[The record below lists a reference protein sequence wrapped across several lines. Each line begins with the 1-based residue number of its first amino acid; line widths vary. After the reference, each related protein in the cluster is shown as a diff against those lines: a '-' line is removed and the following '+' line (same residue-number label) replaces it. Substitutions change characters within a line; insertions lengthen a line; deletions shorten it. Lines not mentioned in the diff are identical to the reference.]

1 MAADALLTKAGVMRV
16 LVTGASGFVGRAL
29 TKSLSEA
36 GFHVRAAA
44 RNRTQIPAAEFVE
57 AVAMP
62 DLSRPVDWRPLLA
75 DVDAV
80 VHLAGLAHVSRD
92 IPDAQYDRINRLA
105 TKELALQA
113 SLSSNIRRLVF
124 VSSIRAQ
131 TGPSAAHVL
140 TEDDPPNPTDAY
152 GRSKLAAEAFVR
164 GYGVPFT
171 ILRPVV
177 IYGKGARANVGQL
190 VRLARWPLPLPFG
203 SFAQKRSLLALDNML
218 AAIRFVLE
226 RPATAG
232 QTYIVADP
240 LPVSLAEMIAT
251 LRQARGRS
259 PKLVSLPQGLV
270 GAMMRGLG
278 KSDAWERIGSS
289 LMADITKLREAGW
302 VPPTETRH
310 ALAQMARK

>member
-1 MAADALLTKAGVMRV
+1 MRV

-29 TKSLSEA
+29 TQSLSKA

-44 RNRTQIPAAEFVE
+44 RERSKVPAAEFVE
-57 AVAMP
+57 AVRMP

-80 VHLAGLAHVSRD
+80 VHLAGIAHVSSK
-92 IPDAQYDRINRLA
+92 IPDNRYDRINRVA
-105 TKELALQA
+105 TKELALQS
-113 SLSSNIRRLVF
+113 SLMPNIRRLVF

-131 TGPSAAHVL
+131 TGPSAEHEL
-140 TEDDPPNPTDAY
+140 TEADVPHPIDAY

-177 IYGKGARANVGQL
+177 IYGKDARANVAQL

-203 SFAQKRSLLALDNML
+203 AFRKKRSLLALENKL
-218 AAIRFVLE
+218 SAIQFVLE

-240 LPVSLAEMIAT
+240 LPLSLAEMIT
-251 LRQARGRS
+251 VLREARGRS
-259 PKLVSLPQGLV
+259 PRLVSIPENWV
-270 GAMMRGLG
+270 GASMRGLG
-278 KSDAWERIGSS
+278 KASAWERVGNS

-302 VPPTETRH
+302 APPTDTRH
-310 ALAQMARK
+310 ALARMART

>member
-1 MAADALLTKAGVMRV
+1 MRV

-29 TKSLSEA
+29 TQSLSRA

-44 RNRTQIPAAEFVE
+44 RDRSRIPVAEFVE
-57 AVAMP
+57 AVQMP
-62 DLSRPVDWRPLLA
+62 DLSRQVDWRPLLA

-80 VHLAGLAHVSRD
+80 VHLAGIAHVSAKV
-92 IPDAQYDRINRLA
+92 PDDRYDRVNRLA
-105 TKELALQA
+105 TKELALQS
-113 SLSSNIRRLVF
+113 SLMPNIRRLVF

-131 TGPSAAHVL
+131 NGPSAEHVL
-140 TEDDPPNPTDAY
+140 TEEDVPQPTDSY

-177 IYGKGARANVGQL
+177 IYGKGARANVAQL

-203 SFAQKRSLLALDNML
+203 AFRKKRSLLALENML
-218 AAIRFVLE
+218 SAIQFVLE

-240 LPVSLAEMIAT
+240 LPLSLAEMIAT
-251 LRQARGRS
+251 LREARGGS
-259 PKLVSLPQGLV
+259 PKLVSVPENWV
-270 GAMMRGLG
+270 GASMRGLG
-278 KSDAWERIGSS
+278 KASAWERVGSA
-289 LMADITKLREAGW
+289 LTADITKLRDAGW
-302 VPPTETRH
+302 SPPIDTRN
-310 ALAQMARK
+310 ALARMARG

>member
-1 MAADALLTKAGVMRV
+1 MRV
-16 LVTGASGFVGRAL
+16 LITGASGFVGRAL
-29 TKSLSEA
+29 TASLSQA

-44 RNRTQIPAAEFVE
+44 RDRTQIPAAEFVE
-57 AVAMP
+57 AVTMP
-62 DLSRPVDWRPLLA
+62 DLSRPVDWQPLMKE
-75 DVDAV
+75 VDAI

-92 IPDAQYDRINRLA
+92 IPDERYDRINRLA

-113 SLSSNIRRLVF
+113 SLSSNVRRLVF

-140 TEDDPPNPTDAY
+140 TEADPPAPTDAY

-164 GYGVPFT
+164 GYGVPYT

-177 IYGKGARANVGQL
+177 IYGKDARANVGQL

-203 SFAQKRSLLALDNML
+203 GFGQKRSLLALENML
-218 AAIRFVLE
+218 SATRFVLE

-232 QTYIVADP
+232 ETYIVADP
-240 LPVSLAEMIAT
+240 LPVSIAEMIAT

-259 PKLVSLPQGLV
+259 PKLVSLPQGMV
-270 GAMMRGLG
+270 GAMMRGMG
-278 KSDAWERIGSS
+278 KADAWERIGHA
-289 LMADITKLREAGW
+289 LTVDITKLRDFGW
-302 VPPTETRH
+302 VPPTETRQ
-310 ALAQMARK
+310 ALAQIART

>member
-1 MAADALLTKAGVMRV
+1 MRV

-29 TKSLSEA
+29 TQSLSRA

-44 RNRTQIPAAEFVE
+44 RDRSRIPVAEFVE
-57 AVAMP
+57 AVQMP
-62 DLSRPVDWRPLLA
+62 DLSRQVDWRPLLA

-80 VHLAGLAHVSRD
+80 VHLAGIAHVSAKV
-92 IPDAQYDRINRLA
+92 PDDRYDRVNRLA
-105 TKELALQA
+105 TKELALQS
-113 SLSSNIRRLVF
+113 SLMPNIRRLVF

-131 TGPSAAHVL
+131 NGPSAEHVL
-140 TEDDPPNPTDAY
+140 TEEDVPQPTDSY

-177 IYGKGARANVGQL
+177 IYGKGARANIAQL

-203 SFAQKRSLLALDNML
+203 AFRKKRSLLALENML
-218 AAIRFVLE
+218 SAIQFVLE

-240 LPVSLAEMIAT
+240 LPLSLAEMIAT
-251 LRQARGRS
+251 LREARGGS
-259 PKLVSLPQGLV
+259 PKLVSVPENWV
-270 GAMMRGLG
+270 GASMRGLG
-278 KSDAWERIGSS
+278 KASAWERVGSA
-289 LMADITKLREAGW
+289 LTADITKLRDAGW
-302 VPPTETRH
+302 SPPIDTRN
-310 ALAQMARK
+310 ALARMARG

>member
-1 MAADALLTKAGVMRV
+1 MRV

-29 TKSLSEA
+29 TTSLSQA

-44 RNRTQIPAAEFVE
+44 RDRSQIHPAEFVE
-57 AVAMP
+57 SVTLP
-62 DLSRPVDWRPLLA
+62 DLSQPVDWQPLLK
-75 DVDAV
+75 DVDAI
-80 VHLAGLAHVSRD
+80 VHLAGLAHVSND
-92 IPDAQYDRINRLA
+92 IPDERYDRINRLA

-113 SLSSNIRRLVF
+113 SLSPNIRRLVF

-131 TGPSAAHVL
+131 TGPSAPHVL
-140 TEDDPPNPTDAY
+140 TETDPPAPTDAY

-164 GYGVPFT
+164 GYGAPYT

-203 SFAQKRSLLALDNML
+203 AFSQKRSLLALENML
-218 AAIRFVLE
+218 SAIRFVLE

-232 QTYIVADP
+232 ETYLVADP
-240 LPVSLAEMIAT
+240 LPVSLSEMIAT

-259 PKLVSLPQGLV
+259 PKLVSLPQGMV
-270 GAMMRGLG
+270 GAMMRGMG
-278 KSDAWERIGSS
+278 KAEAWERIGHS
-289 LMADITKLREAGW
+289 LTVDTTKLRDFGW

>member
-1 MAADALLTKAGVMRV
+1 MRV
-16 LVTGASGFVGRAL
+16 LITGASGFVGRAL
-29 TKSLSEA
+29 TTSLSQA

-44 RNRTQIPAAEFVE
+44 RNRAQVPAAEFVE
-57 AVAMP
+57 AVTLP
-62 DLSRPVDWRPLLA
+62 DLSQPVDWQPLLR
-75 DVDAV
+75 DVDAI
-80 VHLAGLAHVSRD
+80 VHLAALAHVSRD

-113 SLSSNIRRLVF
+113 SLSPNIRRLVF

-140 TEDDPPNPTDAY
+140 TEADPPEPTDAY
-152 GRSKLAAEAFVR
+152 GRSKLAAENFVR
-164 GYGVPFT
+164 GYGVPYT

-177 IYGKGARANVGQL
+177 IYGKEARANVGQL

-203 SFAQKRSLLALDNML
+203 SFSQKRSLLALENML
-218 AAIRFVLE
+218 SAIRFVLE

-232 QTYIVADP
+232 ETYIVADP
-240 LPVSLAEMIAT
+240 LPVSIAEMIAT
-251 LRQARGRS
+251 LRQARGRK

-270 GAMMRGLG
+270 GAMMRGMG
-278 KSDAWERIGSS
+278 KADAWERIGHA
-289 LMADITKLREAGW
+289 LTVDITKLRDFGW
-302 VPPTETRH
+302 VPPTETRQ

>member
-1 MAADALLTKAGVMRV
+1 MRV

-29 TKSLSEA
+29 TQSLSKA

-44 RNRTQIPAAEFVE
+44 RDRSKIPAAEFVE
-57 AVAMP
+57 AVQMP

-80 VHLAGLAHVSRD
+80 VHLAGIAHVSAKV
-92 IPDAQYDRINRLA
+92 PDNRYDRINRLA
-105 TKELALQA
+105 TKELALQS
-113 SLSSNIRRLVF
+113 SLMPNIRRLVF

-131 TGPSAAHVL
+131 TGPSAEHVL
-140 TEDDPPNPTDAY
+140 TEEDVPQPTDAY

-177 IYGKGARANVGQL
+177 IYGKGARANVAQL

-203 SFAQKRSLLALDNML
+203 AFRRKRSLLALDNML
-218 AAIRFVLE
+218 SAIQFVLE

-240 LPVSLAEMIAT
+240 LPLSLAEMIT
-251 LRQARGRS
+251 VLREARSRS
-259 PKLVSLPQGLV
+259 PKLVSIPEHWV
-270 GAMMRGLG
+270 GASMRGLG
-278 KSDAWERIGSS
+278 KSSAWERVGSS
-289 LMADITKLREAGW
+289 LMADITKLRDSGW
-302 VPPTETRH
+302 APPTDTRN
-310 ALAQMARK
+310 ALARMARK